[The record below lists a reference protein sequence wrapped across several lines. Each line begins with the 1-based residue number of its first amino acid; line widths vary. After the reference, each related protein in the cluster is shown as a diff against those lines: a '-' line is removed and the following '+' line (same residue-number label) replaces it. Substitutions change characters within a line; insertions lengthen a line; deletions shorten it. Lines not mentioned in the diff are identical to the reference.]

1 MQEGSGSGH
10 FLIPCQA
17 LMHGQLERK
26 RVCHVGVDV
35 LLQPQEPLA
44 TLKTEGNQMD
54 MRLILSYKPLLFNIK
69 DIDIN

>member
-1 MQEGSGSGH
+1 
-10 FLIPCQA
+10 
-17 LMHGQLERK
+17 MHGQLERK